1 MIDVETLAKV
11 DAMTDTDKMELI
23 KKAMYS
29 EEHLLKA
36 MFKIMLIVDPGAAD
50 DICAWFKG
58 RVH

>member
-1 MIDVETLAKV
+1 MEILAKV
-11 DAMTDTDKMELI
+11 EAMADAEKLELI
-23 KKAMYS
+23 RDAMYS

-36 MFKIMLIVDPGAAD
+36 MYKIMLIVDPGAVD